1 MRSECGS
8 IVRSLKGHDSGEFYA
23 VVKTD
28 EKYAYVAN
36 GKTKKL
42 SSPKRKNLKHLCVEH
57 AKKID
62 VNVITDKVLRK
73 ELNIFKRI

>member
-1 MRSECGS
+1 MLPECGS
-8 IVRSLKGHDSGEFYA
+8 IVRALKGHDSGEYY
-23 VVKTD
+23 VVVETG

-42 SSPKRKNLKHLCVEH
+42 AAPKRKNLKHLCVEDG
-57 AKKID
+57 KRI
-62 VNVITDKVLRK
+62 NISEMTDKVLRK

>member
-1 MRSECGS
+1 MQPECGT
-8 IVRSLKGHDSGEFYA
+8 VVKSLKGHDSGEYYV

-28 EKYAYVAN
+28 GKYVYVAN

-42 SSPKRKNLKHLCVEH
+42 SAPKRKNLKHLFVEDE
-57 AKKID
+57 KYI
-62 VNVITDKVLRK
+62 NISEITDKVLRK

>member
-1 MRSECGS
+1 MLPECGS
-8 IVRSLKGHDSGEFYA
+8 IVRSLKGHDSGEFYV

-28 EKYAYVAN
+28 GKCAYVAN

-42 SSPKRKNLKHLCVEH
+42 LLPKRKNLKHLCVEN
-57 AKKID
+57 AKQID
-62 VNVITDKVLRK
+62 ISKITDKVLRK

>member
-1 MRSECGS
+1 MQPECGS
-8 IVRSLKGHDSGEFYA
+8 IVKSLKGHDSGEYYT

-28 EKYAYVAN
+28 GKYAYVAN

-42 SSPKRKNLKHLCVEH
+42 ALPKRKNLKHLRVEDE
-57 AKKID
+57 KRI
-62 VNVITDKVLRK
+62 NISEITDKVLRK

>member
-1 MRSECGS
+1 MQPGCGT
-8 IVRSLKGHDSGEFYA
+8 IVKSLKGHDSGEYYV

-28 EKYAYVAN
+28 EKFVYVAN

-42 SSPKRKNLKHLCVEH
+42 AAPKRKNLKHLCVEDGRLN
-57 AKKID
+57 ISE
-62 VNVITDKVLRK
+62 ITDKVLRK